1 MTATRTLRVAAFL
14 AGRSLARGNMGVTL
28 MSVAMIT
35 VVFISVMFLPSLI
48 RGEATAITKQVT
60 GTLTG
65 DLLIT
70 AADAPVIADADSYLG
85 QVRATD
91 GVAAATGITRVATQ
105 IAHAGESGVWG
116 VDAIDPDSF
125 AEVFSTPGRLI
136 EGEWLSDDD
145 THGIVLGVD
154 IAGADLDDLRG
165 YAGSLKTVHVGD
177 TVDVTL
183 MGGGVSTFQ
192 VRGIYRNNFV
202 LSDSGAFIPEAAMEQ
217 LAGSDFTDTAG
228 RIVVAAEPGV
238 TSTELVHRMRPI
250 RSDVEL
256 HTPDQLAGAIQDQ
269 LDTFDLI
276 DSIMRSISL
285 LVAAITV
292 FIITYVDL
300 VGRRRQIGIER
311 AIGIRSSAIVTGY
324 VLKSLLT
331 ATVGTVVGWALFRF
345 LIMPLVERHPFQFPT
360 GPSVLETSPDHTMR
374 TAVILLAV
382 AAISALIPAVRT
394 ARMRILDAIWG
405 N

>member
-1 MTATRTLRVAAFL
+1 M
-14 AGRSLARGNMGVTL
+14 
-28 MSVAMIT
+28 
-35 VVFISVMFLPSLI
+35 
-48 RGEATAITKQVT
+48 
-60 GTLTG
+60 
-65 DLLIT
+65 
-70 AADAPVIADADSYLG
+70 
-85 QVRATD
+85 
-91 GVAAATGITRVATQ
+91 
-105 IAHAGESGVWG
+105 
-116 VDAIDPDSF
+116 
-125 AEVFSTPGRLI
+125 
-136 EGEWLSDDD
+136 
-145 THGIVLGVD
+145 
-154 IAGADLDDLRG
+154 
-165 YAGSLKTVHVGD
+165 
-177 TVDVTL
+177 
-183 MGGGVSTFQ
+183 
-192 VRGIYRNNFV
+192 
-202 LSDSGAFIPEAAMEQ
+202 
-217 LAGSDFTDTAG
+217 
-228 RIVVAAEPGV
+228 
-238 TSTELVHRMRPI
+238 TSTELVHRVQSI

-311 AIGIRSSAIVTGY
+311 AIGIRSSAIVAGY

-331 ATVGTVVGWALFRF
+331 ATVGTVVGWALFRY

-360 GPSVLETSPDHTMR
+360 GPSVLETSPDHTIR

>member
-1 MTATRTLRVAAFL
+1 
-14 AGRSLARGNMGVTL
+14 MGVTL